1 MDPQEKELYT
11 SILIASVIIAAILA
25 YFIISIIWQQ
35 KKYRNLAKAKV
46 NAEITT
52 LEKERKRIASDL
64 HDDVG
69 PLLSAIKIQINHIEG
84 HSDEEQ
90 KLIVKSSKYIDDII
104 QKMREIS
111 NDLLPNVLVR
121 KGLSAAIEDFI
132 GRMPAT
138 EMSVEFNCPNDIRVA
153 SNIEVNIY
161 RLVQEIVHNTV
172 KHAQASKLKIELII
186 TEKHIRLASADNG
199 KGFDYNEM
207 IRKNGSLGLLNLQSR
222 TEMMGG
228 DFDFTSEKGKGTRY
242 LFEIPL
248 KENT

>member
-1 MDPQEKELYT
+1 MDTQEKELFT
-11 SILIASVIIAAILA
+11 SILIAAAIIAAILA
-25 YFIISIIWQQ
+25 YFTISIIWQQ
-35 KKYRNLAKAKV
+35 KKYRKLARAKV

-69 PLLSAIKIQINHIEG
+69 PLLSAIKIQINHLEG
-84 HSDEEQ
+84 HDDDEH
-90 KLIVKSSKYIDDII
+90 KLIEKSSRYIDDII

-121 KGLSAAIEDFI
+121 KGLSAAIEDFL
-132 GRMPAT
+132 GKMPVSG
-138 EMSVEFNCPNDIRVA
+138 MSVEFNCPNDQRVA
-153 SNIEVNIY
+153 SDIEVNVY

-172 KHAQASKLKIELII
+172 KHAEASKLKLELII
-186 TEKHIRLASADNG
+186 SEKQLRLASADNG

-207 IRKNGSLGLLNLQSR
+207 IRKNGGLGLLNLQSR

-228 DFDFTSEKGKGTRY
+228 DFDFKSAKGKGTSY

-248 KENT
+248 RENA